1 MFPPQKIDSGNSAK
15 LEVAGLTRNS
25 SAIYPTFL
33 SFLSSAPQAAP
44 TKVQGRFLVYFFA
57 SVVVIQPPR
66 FKNDACIKRKE
77 EGREEGLLRFFPVT
91 ISMPPLGPKTLLD
104 RLLNSSSIYRH
115 VHSAQNPPFLSSSSS
130 SLRGRIYEERRNV
143 PNFPPPAPVRKE
155 LVQLALSLLQQGP
168 LFYNPPPPPPPFP
181 HTVVVSSF
189 REQ

>member
-15 LEVAGLTRNS
+15 LKVAGLTRNS

-44 TKVQGRFLVYFFA
+44 TKVQGCFLVYFFV

-77 EGREEGLLRFFPVT
+77 EGRKEGLLRFFPVT

-104 RLLNSSSIYRH
+104 RLLFFFHIPP
-115 VHSAQNPPFLSSSSS
+115 HSTQNLLFLSSSSS

-168 LFYNPPPPPPPFP
+168 LFYIPPPPPPPFP